1 MKKNFFNIFL
11 QIFALFLI
19 MRIVLLGYMA
29 SGKSTIGKVL
39 AEKLDLPFIDLD
51 DYIENKF
58 QKSISDIFEDEG
70 EIFFRLQE
78 HEAIKEILAD
88 QNQFILSLGGGSPCY
103 AGNMDLINSHEDV
116 KSVYVKLSVN
126 NIYNRLI
133 AEKDHRPIVSKIP
146 EDELEEFIAKHLFE
160 RSFFYEQ
167 AKIKVL
173 TDNKNLEETIEEME
187 KLLL

>member
-1 MKKNFFNIFL
+1 
-11 QIFALFLI
+11 

-39 AEKLDLPFIDLD
+39 AEKLNLLFIDLD

-58 QKSISDIFEDEG
+58 QKSISDIFNDEG

-78 HEAIKEILAD
+78 HEAIKEILAKQD
-88 QNQFILSLGGGSPCY
+88 EFILSLGGGSPCY

-116 KSVYVKLSVN
+116 KSVYIKLSVN
-126 NIYNRLI
+126 TIYNRLI

-146 EDELEEFIAKHLFE
+146 TDELEEFIAKHLFE

-167 AKIKVL
+167 AKIKLL
-173 TDNKNLEETIEEME
+173 TNNKSVKKTIEELEM
-187 KLLL
+187 LLL